1 MNMPILVLG
10 IIAVA
15 IVLIIVAMI
24 TRRREKPSDD
34 DVMERM
40 GRFAT
45 REDFLSVTE
54 GSGGRDQPNKAAR
67 TIEEMVKGRG
77 IAGRAASLLARAD
90 VRMTVGEFLLLRF
103 GAAAGGF
110 AIGFLGL
117 SRVAPALGLLLGIIT
132 GLIGYAIPFFYL
144 SLKAKRRR
152 AKFVDQLGDTIS
164 LMANS
169 LRAGYSLLQTMDMV
183 ARETPDPIS
192 TEFRRVVREIG
203 LGISNQEA
211 MENLLRRVPSD
222 DLDLLVT
229 AINIQHEVG
238 GNLAQILSTI
248 GHTIRE
254 RVRIKGEIGVLTAQV
269 QISGYII
276 TAMPIALGLL
286 IFLMNPTY
294 MLGLFVWPYI
304 CMPIASLVMI
314 VIGYFVMRKITAI
327 EV

>member
-1 MNMPILVLG
+1 
-10 IIAVA
+10 
-15 IVLIIVAMI
+15 
-24 TRRREKPSDD
+24 
-34 DVMERM
+34 
-40 GRFAT
+40 
-45 REDFLSVTE
+45 
-54 GSGGRDQPNKAAR
+54 
-67 TIEEMVKGRG
+67 
-77 IAGRAASLLARAD
+77 
-90 VRMTVGEFLLLRF
+90 
-103 GAAAGGF
+103 
-110 AIGFLGL
+110 
-117 SRVAPALGLLLGIIT
+117 
-132 GLIGYAIPFFYL
+132 
-144 SLKAKRRR
+144 
-152 AKFVDQLGDTIS
+152 
-164 LMANS
+164 
-169 LRAGYSLLQTMDMV
+169 RAGYSLLQTMDMV

>member
-34 DVMERM
+34 EVMERM

-110 AIGFLGL
+110 AMGFLGL